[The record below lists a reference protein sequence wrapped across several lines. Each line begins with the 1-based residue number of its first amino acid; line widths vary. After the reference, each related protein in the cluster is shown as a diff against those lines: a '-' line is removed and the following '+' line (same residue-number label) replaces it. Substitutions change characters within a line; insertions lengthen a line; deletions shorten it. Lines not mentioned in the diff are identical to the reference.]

1 MNLPLLILLVALF
14 YFGWSTWRRLPS
26 VDRSFATRGGLA
38 LLLINLFVV
47 LGVVFL
53 PGKFKLFALLPGVF
67 TLGSTIKLLRN
78 SRQRMRA
85 RVQAESRFAR
95 AKRIN

>member
-1 MNLPLLILLVALF
+1 MNLPLLILLGVVF

-26 VDRSFATRGGLA
+26 FDRSFATRGGLA
-38 LLLINLFVV
+38 LLLINLFVIV
-47 LGVVFL
+47 GVVFL

-78 SRQRMRA
+78 SRQRIRE
-85 RVQAESRFAR
+85 RVEAQSRFER